1 MSPGERKNRRVGLQT
16 GERVLLLIV
25 GDLFMASIATF
36 IALAMWAQL
45 DWLGFSIE
53 FVRARATWFVLLPL
67 VWLLL
72 MVNLYELR
80 RAGSWRE
87 TQQGIIAAVSVGVV
101 LYLVVY
107 FSSAPGSLP
116 RRAVLYFLFLVV
128 VLTAI
133 WRWTYVRVFT
143 APTFMRRILIV
154 GAGDS
159 GRTLCKVIQ
168 GMKPPPFDLVGFV
181 DDDRTKQGQEIDGVQ
196 VLGGNK
202 ELLELI
208 EVNQISDIVVAILGS
223 MNGEMFQVLLDAQE
237 RGLQIIRMPVAYE
250 ELLGQVPIRHLE
262 SDWLLRSF
270 VDELRISKFYM
281 LAKRMLDILGGL
293 TGVMI
298 FLLIYPW
305 VGLAILLESG
315 RPITFIQTRL
325 GKGGDSFGTY
335 KFRTMHQDAE
345 ADGQAHWA
353 VVGDPRTTRVGRL
366 LRKIH
371 LDEFPQFIN
380 VLIGDMSLVGPRP
393 ERPELVIEL
402 EKRIPF
408 YRARLLVKPGITG
421 WAQINYGKGASIEG
435 SAEKLEYDLYYIKHR
450 GLLMDI
456 RILLRTIGS
465 MLGLRGV

>member
-1 MSPGERKNRRVGLQT
+1 VSPGERKNRSLGLQT

-36 IALAMWAQL
+36 VALAMWAQL

-72 MVNLYELR
+72 MVNMYELR

-87 TQQGIIAAVSVGVV
+87 TQRGIIGAATIGVV

-107 FSSAPGSLP
+107 FSSPPGSLP
-116 RRAVLYFLFLVV
+116 RRAVLYFLFLAV
-128 VLTAI
+128 VLTAL

-143 APTFMRRILIV
+143 TPTFMRRILIV

-159 GRTLCKVIQ
+159 GRTMCSLIQ
-168 GMKPPPFDLVGFV
+168 GMRPPPFDLIGFV
-181 DDDRTKQGQEIDGVQ
+181 DDDRTKQGQEIDGVK
-196 VLGGNK
+196 VLGGNE

-208 EVNQISDIVVAILGS
+208 EANQISDIIVAILGP
-223 MNGEMFQVLLDAQE
+223 MNGEMFQALLDAQE
-237 RGLQIIRMPVAYE
+237 RGLQIIRMPLAYE

-270 VDELRISKFYM
+270 VDELRVSEFYM

-293 TGVMI
+293 TGVI
-298 FLLIYPW
+298 ILLLIYPW

-325 GKGGDSFGTY
+325 GKGGNPFGTY

-371 LDEFPQFIN
+371 LDEFPQFIH
-380 VLIGDMSLVGPRP
+380 VLTGDMSLVGPRP

-402 EKRIPF
+402 EKQIPF

-456 RILLRTIGS
+456 RILLRTVGS

>member
-1 MSPGERKNRRVGLQT
+1 VSPGERKNRRVGLQT

-53 FVRARATWFVLLPL
+53 FVRARATWFLLLPL

-87 TQQGIIAAVSVGVV
+87 TQRGIIAAASVGVV

-116 RRAVLYFLFLVV
+116 RRAVLYFLFLVI

-159 GRTLCKVIQ
+159 GRTLCGVIQ

-223 MNGEMFQVLLDAQE
+223 MNGEMFQALLDAQE

>member
-1 MSPGERKNRRVGLQT
+1 MSPGERKNRSLGLQT

-36 IALAMWAQL
+36 VALAMWAQL

-53 FVRARATWFVLLPL
+53 FVRERATWFVLLPL
-67 VWLLL
+67 VWLIL
-72 MVNLYELR
+72 MVNMYELR

-87 TQQGIIAAVSVGVV
+87 TQRGIIGAATIGVV

-107 FSSAPGSLP
+107 FSSPPGSLP
-116 RRAVLYFLFLVV
+116 RRAVLYFLFLAV
-128 VLTAI
+128 VLTAL

-143 APTFMRRILIV
+143 TPTFMRRILIV

-159 GRTLCKVIQ
+159 GRTMCSVIH
-168 GMKPPPFDLVGFV
+168 GMKPPPFDLIGFI
-181 DDDRTKQGQEIDGVQ
+181 DDDRTKQGQEIEGVK
-196 VLGGNK
+196 VLGGNE

-208 EVNQISDIVVAILGS
+208 EVNQISDIIVAILGP
-223 MNGEMFQVLLDAQE
+223 MNGEMFQALLDAQE
-237 RGLQIIRMPVAYE
+237 RGLQIIRMPLAYE

-270 VDELRISKFYM
+270 VDELRISEFYI
-281 LAKRMLDILGGL
+281 LVKRVMDILGGL
-293 TGVMI
+293 TGVI
-298 FLLIYPW
+298 ILLLIYPW

-325 GKGGDSFGTY
+325 GKGANPFGTY

-380 VLIGDMSLVGPRP
+380 VLIGDMSLIGPRP

-402 EKRIPF
+402 EKQIPF

-421 WAQINYGKGASIEG
+421 WAQINYGKGASVKG

-456 RILLRTIGS
+456 RILLRTVGS